1 MSIPRELRLV
11 DTPDGARLR
20 QTPVVELETLRGPRQ
35 RFGGGSIAAAN
46 AWLRESGIKCGPLE
60 LSIDFEPA
68 NDAVQEVKL
77 LQGAG
82 EELVLRVDR
91 TRGLVFLDR
100 TRSCDASFHP
110 KFAGV
115 YSAPLPRP
123 RERVRFRIFVDACS
137 VETFVNDGQ
146 VVLTALAF
154 PGRESD
160 GIELTASSEAESVI
174 ALQAWRLSSKLS
186 K

>member
-1 MSIPRELRLV
+1 MRSPKNIPSWIGTGGLPRS
-11 DTPDGARLR
+11 ARP
-20 QTPVVELETLRGPRQ
+20 T
-35 RFGGGSIAAAN
+35 AAAT
-46 AWLRESGIKCGPLE
+46 
-60 LSIDFEPA
+60 
-68 NDAVQEVKL
+68 
-77 LQGAG
+77 
-82 EELVLRVDR
+82 LVS
-91 TRGLVFLDR
+91 LDR
-100 TRSCDASFHP
+100 TRSGDASFHP

-123 RERVRFRIFVDACS
+123 RERVRLRIFVDACS